1 MSEWS
6 YIARLPGYD
15 ATTCIHCWYRV
26 IDGRLEVH
34 EYKGNL
40 GLNETSHVGAPIGDP
55 IELQPGEDAHELAW
69 SLLKAHHKAK
79 PHEDPY
85 RNKPLP
91 WNPAVVP
98 W

>member
-40 GLNETSHVGAPIGDP
+40 GLNETSHVGAPIGDS
-55 IELQPGEDAHELAW
+55 IELQPGEGARELAW
-69 SLLKAHHKAK
+69 QSRTKTRTATSLCRGTR
-79 PHEDPY
+79 PSCPGDY
-85 RNKPLP
+85 RK
-91 WNPAVVP
+91 
-98 W
+98 

>member
-1 MSEWS
+1 MVLHRQT
-6 YIARLPGYD
+6 ARLRCHD
-15 ATTCIHCWYRV
+15 VHSLL
-26 IDGRLEVH
+26 LEVH

-40 GLNETSHVGAPIGDP
+40 GLNETSHVGAPIGDS
-55 IELQPGEDAHELAW
+55 IELQPGEGARELAW